1 MHNTK
6 KAELR
11 LGKGEL
17 FSLFC
22 GGLILLTLVV
32 LLTAW
37 ATRHAIYGGP
47 RFSENFKQCV
57 LQVAG
62 FLPKAKST
70 ITIVDHFFP
79 PTGVPNV
86 YSNYLVSA
94 GNLTSNTGYLLVP
107 RLRFDGVNE
116 VLLVNMS
123 NRMEQSIFTDLNR
136 RNSAK
141 YSDSLSASESKR
153 VGSISSRNRLLHPI
167 LMKSGLLVYLIP
179 SNDLIAVDLKDVTEE
194 KWRIRGSFH
203 HSIETDYENNL
214 WVCGSVEPGQ
224 LEFKG
229 SKSSHSNYSYDD
241 QCMVKFSVD
250 GKILDVISVSDLIV
264 ESGLEYLLYGL
275 SNPNSIFDPI
285 HINQITP
292 ILSDSGVFRKG
303 QLLISL
309 RNLSTILLFDT
320 NSRKIV
326 WNQSGPWMNQHC
338 VMFTSGSKFSVL
350 DNHSFA
356 SGEYWLNSKWR
367 TRLVSQDIASG
378 ITEEVVFNR
387 EGPRNFRIPV
397 EGRALPFAGE
407 SWLIE
412 DCLHGTVMIF
422 KNQELIFKWS
432 NKYPDGTVGIT
443 SWCRYLNESEVP
455 ASLLQ
460 N

>member
-1 MHNTK
+1 MADK
-6 KAELR
+6 
-11 LGKGEL
+11 LGKVKL
-17 FSLFC
+17 LSLFC

-32 LLTAW
+32 SLTAW
-37 ATRHAIYGGP
+37 ATKYAIYGGP
-47 RFSENFKQCV
+47 RFSGNFRQCV

-70 ITIVDHFFP
+70 ITILDHFFP

-86 YSNYLVSA
+86 YSNYMVSA
-94 GNLTSNTGYLLVP
+94 GNLTGNTGYLLVP

-116 VLLVNMS
+116 VLLVNIS
-123 NRMEQSIFTDLNR
+123 NGMQRSILTDLNR

-141 YSDSLSASESKR
+141 YSDILSASEGKR
-153 VGSISSRNRLLHPI
+153 VGSISSRNRLFHPI
-167 LMKSGLLVYLIP
+167 LMKSGLLIYLIP
-179 SNDLIAVDLKDVTEE
+179 SNDLIAVDLKNATEE

-203 HSIETDYENNL
+203 HSIENDYDGNL
-214 WVCGSVEPGQ
+214 WVCGSVEPGL

-241 QCMVKFSVD
+241 QCVVKVSVD

-264 ESGLEYLLYGL
+264 GSGLEYLLYGL
-275 SNPNSIFDPI
+275 SNPDSIFDPI

-292 ILSDSGVFRKG
+292 ILSDAGVFRKG

-309 RNLSTILLFDT
+309 RNLSTILLFDP
-320 NSRKIV
+320 NSRKVV
-326 WNQSGPWMNQHC
+326 WHQSGPWMNQHC
-338 VMFTSGSKFSVL
+338 VMFTSDSKFSVL

-356 SGEYWLNSKWR
+356 SGKYWLNSNWR
-367 TRLVSQDIASG
+367 TQLVSQDIASG

-387 EGPRNFRIPV
+387 ESPRNFRIPI
-397 EGRALPFAGE
+397 EGRALPLVGE

-412 DCLHGTVMIF
+412 DCLHGTIMIF
-422 KNQELIFKWS
+422 RKQNLVFKWS

-443 SWCRYLNESEVP
+443 SWCRYLNDSDVP
-455 ASLLQ
+455 DLLMQ